1 MLKLMLVHTVGE
13 SNAATLLFHF
23 VPSGFLFLGMF
34 TSDQRWSSHH
44 TLSDGKHD
52 NDRGNA
58 FWTTYFC
65 LTRSLNCSWETTQLL
80 PNHWIVRNPMAIS
93 FYTYY
98 CSSWYCVRRVKISLF
113 LDNSVFGWGLDLINH
128 CEKNASDNYR
138 CTSQHTLDGKN
149 RNSIE
154 QIRGKAARQ
163 WEQFRPKRVPPP
175 LTYNVRSNSWPG
187 KCTEQALPS
196 IYS

>member
-1 MLKLMLVHTVGE
+1 
-13 SNAATLLFHF
+13 
-23 VPSGFLFLGMF
+23 
-34 TSDQRWSSHH
+34 
-44 TLSDGKHD
+44 
-52 NDRGNA
+52 
-58 FWTTYFC
+58 
-65 LTRSLNCSWETTQLL
+65 
-80 PNHWIVRNPMAIS
+80 MAIS

-154 QIRGKAARQ
+154 QIRGKAATRCFATDLLNTIPVFAIQ
-163 WEQFRPKRVPPP
+163 GV
-175 LTYNVRSNSWPG
+175 L
-187 KCTEQALPS
+187 
-196 IYS
+196 